1 MLLNKYHESESRQN
15 ILVNTLKIIYVILPS
30 QLFDMHGGD
39 AALEKLQ
46 EHEDDKIA
54 NFATKI
60 IETHYSD

>member
-39 AALEKLQ
+39 AALEKL
-46 EHEDDKIA
+46 
-54 NFATKI
+54 
-60 IETHYSD
+60 